1 MRTSLEGLRQLR
13 SPGPRPGG
21 DGDTIALSRRPLLLG
36 CVGAFGALAF
46 VHSGIRVLAAPAQ
59 YPETIE
65 ALSRAA
71 GAEMTAHLRYVGFA
85 GQAHDEGY
93 RGVAYLFTG
102 LATSKLIH
110 AQNYHRILAQL
121 GESIDFGAARQTKID
136 DTQTNLISAA
146 EAELNTI
153 DNVYPEIL
161 QRLASEHLDAAIL
174 NVTYAWES
182 HKQHRDLIAKIL
194 RWSPS
199 FFESVAKK
207 IDGRTDKLYVCA
219 ICGSTLHEVP
229 SEQCPICR
237 FEVSHYRLIPLETF
251 LG

>member
-1 MRTSLEGLRQLR
+1 
-13 SPGPRPGG
+13 
-21 DGDTIALSRRPLLLG
+21 
-36 CVGAFGALAF
+36 
-46 VHSGIRVLAAPAQ
+46 
-59 YPETIE
+59 
-65 ALSRAA
+65 
-71 GAEMTAHLRYVGFA
+71 MTAHLRYVGFA
-85 GQAHDEGY
+85 GQAHDEDY
-93 RGVAYLFTG
+93 RGIAYLFTG
-102 LATSKLIH
+102 LATSELIH

-121 GESIDFGAARQTKID
+121 GELIDFHAARQTEVG
-136 DTQTNLISAA
+136 DTQANLISAA

-161 QRLASEHLDAAIL
+161 QRLEPERLDVAIL

-182 HKQHRDLIAKIL
+182 HKQHRELIAKIL

-207 IDGRTDKLYVCA
+207 VDGRTDKLYVCA
-219 ICGSTLHEVP
+219 ICGSTMHEVP
-229 SEQCPICR
+229 SEQCPICQ